1 MLAVMRSLLNTYIL
15 KGLQTQLGLQA
26 LWYLVMLKMGAF
38 RKAKVQHEKHCMFQD
53 RRMCLKSKPVNTFLS
68 NILLTR
74 QCCFFNAHY
83 PSLTAV
89 VIQQFQ
95 SSTKQTGGQTKR
107 RELQT
112 EVTGSTQR
120 AGRHICHMQGARN
133 TTHLCLGAEH
143 FWLLQ
148 DQDEEFTP
156 AEAAALLWSTFT
168 TNSHRAADG
177 RQHTQGR
184 TNFSF
189 QRACARSKS
198 PKKCL
203 CYSDMQL

>member
-15 KGLQTQLGLQA
+15 KGLQTQLGLQG

-38 RKAKVQHEKHCMFQD
+38 RKAEVQREKHCMFQD

-112 EVTGSTQR
+112 GSTQR

-133 TTHLCLGAEH
+133 TTHLRLGAEH